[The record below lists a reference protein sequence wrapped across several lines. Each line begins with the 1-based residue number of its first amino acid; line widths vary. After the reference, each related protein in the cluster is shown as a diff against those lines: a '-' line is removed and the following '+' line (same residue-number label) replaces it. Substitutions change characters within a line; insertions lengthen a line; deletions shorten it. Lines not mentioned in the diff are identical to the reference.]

1 MKRLLPIVAVSVA
14 ALLALIVQSGRSGD
28 QIAAGLG
35 PTVALNFQPEQEPA
49 PGRRVRLPNY
59 YGQLGVTEVQR
70 QRIYALQL
78 DYGKKIDDLEAQLAV
93 LRAKRDQDCEAV
105 LSEGQRTKLAEIRK
119 EREKG
124 KARKNSTAKASPQP

>member
-14 ALLALIVQSGRSGD
+14 ALLALIVQPGRSGD
-28 QIAAGLG
+28 QIPARLG
-35 PTVALNFQPEQEPA
+35 PAVALNFQTEEQPA
-49 PGRRVRLPNY
+49 PPRRVRLPNH
-59 YGQLGVTEVQR
+59 YGQLGLTEVQR

-78 DYGKKIDDLEAQLAV
+78 DYGRKIDELEAQLAA
-93 LRAKRDQDCEAV
+93 LRAKRDQDCEAA

>member
-14 ALLALIVQSGRSGD
+14 ALLVLVVQSGRSGD
-28 QIAAGLG
+28 QIPAGLG
-35 PTVALNFQPEQEPA
+35 PAVALNFQTEQKPA
-49 PGRRVRLPNY
+49 PRPRVRLPNY
-59 YGQLGVTEVQR
+59 YGQLGLTEVQR

-78 DYGKKIDDLEAQLAV
+78 DYGKKIDELEAQLAA

-119 EREKG
+119 DRERG
-124 KARKNSTAKASPQP
+124 KARKNAPTKASSQP